1 MKLNI
6 LKYALAALPL
16 VTFSACMDFDTP
28 SDEFNKETDVTLRPE
43 PLHGDADNLE
53 IKDVVAEEDFPEIKK
68 ALKNDLDMLI
78 TAQYYLMGGKN
89 GEEPGAH
96 QW

>member
-28 SDEFNKETDVTLRPE
+28 SDEFNKETDRSHSTEMPTTLKSR
-43 PLHGDADNLE
+43 
-53 IKDVVAEEDFPEIKK
+53 
-68 ALKNDLDMLI
+68 MS
-78 TAQYYLMGGKN
+78 
-89 GEEPGAH
+89 
-96 QW
+96 